1 MLMLLLAS
9 SWCFLSYN
17 EAGAYW
23 NLICQVTD
31 LSAAGRSQLSQL
43 CKGSRGSQ
51 EATSSNYPTFGKIY
65 RGATCIFGKKKTGGV
80 AMVFAMKIGV
90 KV

>member
-65 RGATCIFGKKKTGGV
+65 RGATRIFGKKTGGI
-80 AMVFAMKIGV
+80 AMFLP
-90 KV
+90 